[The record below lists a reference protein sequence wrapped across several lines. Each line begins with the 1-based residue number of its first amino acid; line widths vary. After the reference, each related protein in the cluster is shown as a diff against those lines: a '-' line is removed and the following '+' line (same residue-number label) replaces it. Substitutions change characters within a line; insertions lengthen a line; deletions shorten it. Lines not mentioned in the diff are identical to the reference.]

1 MPERPG
7 ASPILVVDDN
17 EVNRKVAALFV
28 RRLGF
33 DAQVAGSGAEAL
45 SMMAGASYALV
56 LMDCQMPEMDGYATA
71 AAIRAGDPARRVPI
85 VAVTADAS
93 PEVRTRDVE
102 GVMDDII
109 EKPIRLDELG
119 AVIRRWV
126 G

>member
-7 ASPILVVDDN
+7 TLPILVVDDN

-28 RRLGF
+28 QRLGF
-33 DAQVAGSGAEAL
+33 EAQVAGSGTEAL
-45 SMMAGASYALV
+45 SMVAGGAFALV

-71 AAIRAGDPARRVPI
+71 AAIRALDPARRVPI

-93 PEVRTRDVE
+93 PEVRARDVD

-119 AVIRRWV
+119 DVIRRWV